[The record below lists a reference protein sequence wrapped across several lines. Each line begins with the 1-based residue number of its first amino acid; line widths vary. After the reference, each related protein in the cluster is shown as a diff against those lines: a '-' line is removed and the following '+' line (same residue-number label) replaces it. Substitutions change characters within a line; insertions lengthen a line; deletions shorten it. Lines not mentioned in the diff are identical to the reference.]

1 MTTVPHPEKVP
12 FGMIVLP
19 GKVSSAFPLERTR
32 VTGQITG
39 SIASILVEQH
49 FRNGLEQAAEIEYLF
64 PLPEKA
70 AVFGFELRIGGRT
83 VRGEVQENQQ
93 ARERYDFARDR
104 GQQAALVEQRRPN
117 LFTVR
122 VANILPG
129 KPIVA
134 ALRYTEPLQYQDG
147 EWEFVFPMG
156 LTPRYNAPG
165 HEREAAGT
173 AHPVAEPGEAIGPVE
188 ITLSLQCSPTCD
200 TPTSPSHPLDVA
212 RLDEGRY
219 QVRLAQSAIPDHDLV
234 LRYRAALDAPMLSA
248 YAHQAAQGAHF
259 LVNLLP
265 PRIDAAAVAPSPRD
279 FIFVLDRSG
288 SMMGEPIAQARN
300 ALRACLR
307 ALNPGDTFRILL
319 FDNEMEWFQ
328 PEPST
333 VTQAQIEAADDYLAQ
348 VEGRGGTDIIG
359 ALYTTLNL
367 PAGPA
372 GRTRYV
378 VFLTDG
384 AVSAE
389 DRALEHVRR
398 QIGAARLFTF
408 GIGPSVNR
416 ALLRRMAAL
425 GRGTAEFLQ
434 LDEDIEGAII
444 RFQDRI
450 SFPALQNIQ
459 VEWRGARVWDTYPTQ
474 LPDLYYGQPLE
485 MTGRM
490 AAGEGSQPVL
500 ILSGSMD
507 GQPLRLEQP
516 LTFVNEPA
524 IGRAWARARIDEL
537 VEKQLAGDISPEQ
550 ARDEIL
556 SLALR
561 HQLLSSH
568 TAFVAVDDEVVA
580 AGGQP
585 VVIAVAQPLPQGL
598 NMAGFTGAVLP
609 APAARMMRMASFMPA
624 STDAMALNKMSTQ
637 TSPRAGRALKE
648 SADAQPAAMTTDA
661 LLREL
666 ARTQNVNGSWQDDIE
681 LTLAAV
687 LAFVRNGHTTHAGS
701 YRQQL
706 RKAYV
711 WLAKAQI
718 DPDDDDYLD
727 IRVLVLTELAEKTG
741 SDEQAQV
748 AKKLDTTLK
757 RSDRWGM
764 SPPPQIAKDMDTLR
778 IAVILNSHIT
788 PAPSLLKGKHGF
800 LARVWAA
807 SLPKH

>member
-1 MTTVPHPEKVP
+1 MTTVPQPEKVP

-19 GKVSSAFPLERTR
+19 DKVSSAFPLERTR
-32 VTGQITG
+32 ITGQITG

-70 AVFGFELRIGGRT
+70 AVFGFELRIGGR
-83 VRGEVQENQQ
+83 VVKGEVQENQQ

-104 GQQAALVEQRRPN
+104 GQQAALVEQRRSN
-117 LFTVR
+117 LFAVR

-147 EWEFVFPMG
+147 EWEFIFPMG

-165 HEREAAGT
+165 YEQEAAGT
-173 AHPVAEPGEAIGPVE
+173 THPLAEPGDVVGPVE
-188 ITLSLQCSPTCD
+188 ISLSLHCAPACEA
-200 TPTSPSHPLDVA
+200 PTSPSHTLDIA
-212 RLDEGRY
+212 RLDESRF
-219 QVRLAQSAIPDHDLV
+219 QVHLGQPAIPDHDLV
-234 LRYRAALDAPMLSA
+234 LRYRAALDTPVLSA
-248 YAHQAAQGAHF
+248 YAHQTKQGAHF

-265 PRIDAAAVAPSPRD
+265 PRLDAAESAVGPRD
-279 FIFVLDRSG
+279 FVFVLDRSG

-319 FDNEMEWFQ
+319 FDNEMEWFL

-333 VTQAQIEAADDYLAQ
+333 VTQAQIEAADAYLAQ
-348 VEGRGGTDIIG
+348 VEGRGGTDIIT
-359 ALYTTLNL
+359 ALHTALNL
-367 PAGPA
+367 PAVSA
-372 GRTRYV
+372 RRSHYV

-389 DRALEHVRR
+389 DRALEQVRQ

-459 VEWRGARVWDTYPTQ
+459 VEWHGARVWDTYPAQ

-485 MTGRM
+485 MTGRLVVD
-490 AAGEGSQPVL
+490 EGVQPVL
-500 ILSGSMD
+500 SLIGSID
-507 GQPLRLEQP
+507 GQPLV
-516 LTFVNEPA
+516 FVDEPA
-524 IGRAWARARIDEL
+524 ISRAWAHARIDEL
-537 VEKQLAGDISPEQ
+537 VEKQLAGEISPDQ

-556 SLALR
+556 ALALR
-561 HQLLSSH
+561 HQILSSH

-580 AGGQP
+580 AGGKP

-598 NMAGFTGAVLP
+598 NMAGFTGMVPP
-609 APAARMMRMASFMPA
+609 APSAMLRASSFMPA
-624 STDAMALNKMSTQ
+624 STDAMAVHKMSVQ
-637 TSPRAGRALKE
+637 ASPRASRELKE
-648 SADAQPAAMTTDA
+648 SAEVQPAAMTTEA

-681 LTLAAV
+681 LTLAAI

-706 RKAYV
+706 RKALTWV
-711 WLAKAQI
+711 VDQRLDKPKDDEIAAIRANVISDLAS
-718 DPDDDDYLD
+718 
-727 IRVLVLTELAEKTG
+727 VTG
-741 SDEQAQV
+741 SVEQQQLAAALLSALQIQN
-748 AKKLDTTLK
+748 
-757 RSDRWGM
+757 RWAVTP
-764 SPPPQIAKDMDTLR
+764 PPPQAVNDLDTLR
-778 IAVILNSHIT
+778 IAALLNLPT
-788 PAPSLLKGKHGF
+788 TLAPSLLKGKHGY
-800 LARVWAA
+800 LVRVWAA
-807 SLPKH
+807 SLPKKED

>member
-1 MTTVPHPEKVP
+1 
-12 FGMIVLP
+12 
-19 GKVSSAFPLERTR
+19 
-32 VTGQITG
+32 
-39 SIASILVEQH
+39 
-49 FRNGLEQAAEIEYLF
+49 
-64 PLPEKA
+64 
-70 AVFGFELRIGGRT
+70 
-83 VRGEVQENQQ
+83 
-93 ARERYDFARDR
+93 
-104 GQQAALVEQRRPN
+104 
-117 LFTVR
+117 
-122 VANILPG
+122 
-129 KPIVA
+129 
-134 ALRYTEPLQYQDG
+134 
-147 EWEFVFPMG
+147 
-156 LTPRYNAPG
+156 
-165 HEREAAGT
+165 
-173 AHPVAEPGEAIGPVE
+173 
-188 ITLSLQCSPTCD
+188 
-200 TPTSPSHPLDVA
+200 
-212 RLDEGRY
+212 
-219 QVRLAQSAIPDHDLV
+219 
-234 LRYRAALDAPMLSA
+234 
-248 YAHQAAQGAHF
+248 
-259 LVNLLP
+259 
-265 PRIDAAAVAPSPRD
+265 
-279 FIFVLDRSG
+279 
-288 SMMGEPIAQARN
+288 
-300 ALRACLR
+300 
-307 ALNPGDTFRILL
+307 
-319 FDNEMEWFQ
+319 
-328 PEPST
+328 
-333 VTQAQIEAADDYLAQ
+333 
-348 VEGRGGTDIIG
+348 
-359 ALYTTLNL
+359 
-367 PAGPA
+367 
-372 GRTRYV
+372 
-378 VFLTDG
+378 
-384 AVSAE
+384 
-389 DRALEHVRR
+389 
-398 QIGAARLFTF
+398 
-408 GIGPSVNR
+408 
-416 ALLRRMAAL
+416 MAAL

-459 VEWRGARVWDTYPTQ
+459 VEWRGARVWDTYPAQ

-490 AAGEGSQPVL
+490 VVEEGAQPVL
-500 ILSGSMD
+500 TLSGSIG